1 MADLRVRALLAPRD
15 CLVTRLSRAPVR
27 APAQHN
33 HTYLAQT
40 PASATH
46 PKEFTVS
53 VDQPSTYP
61 YVDVAIVAE
70 STYPYLKGGVSAV
83 IHDIVQGNQDLT
95 FGIIH
100 LTWDRDSAHEDLYG
114 MPSNVSWVRPV
125 YLSMTEHTEDFR
137 ELTARDLKMR
147 PSARDRLAERM
158 LDAVQGIFNG
168 DPGPMWEL
176 YDEGMNPRTR
186 EFPLWALLGSKEF
199 MVAVSKRL
207 VTLDLPLV
215 ESFWLMREFF
225 SLACAVLG
233 NDLPAAGVYHAH
245 TTGYAALIAAAA
257 ARQNDG
263 KFLLTEH
270 NLYVR
275 DTVNFMLERSMALTL
290 GANDWREFDVTP
302 QHRAWMAWWIEMG
315 RFCYP
320 SAEMITYLYPKAV
333 TEAVDLGAPIER
345 SVVIP
350 NGMVVRTFEG
360 VVQQRLRALEEIKA
374 QGVDRTWR
382 LVYIARVVPIKGLTD
397 LIGTVAL
404 LVERG
409 ITNFHLDILGPTDH
423 APDYYR
429 MCREKAR
436 TLNVES
442 YLTFRGTVNVRELLG
457 EFDILVLPSYNEGQP
472 IVVLEAMTA
481 GIPTVGTSVGGM
493 EQLIDDPLTTPG
505 GHTWGPCGNL
515 VVPDYVVGMA
525 DGLQNMMG
533 DVEQYERF
541 SVNARGRVSDFFQL
555 EDAMGAYNRLYRELG
570 GLPVAELDDATAATH
585 DPQAA
590 MMEVQPVP
598 ETVFEPSVAFEPLVV
613 DTRGRRR

>member
-1 MADLRVRALLAPRD
+1 M
-15 CLVTRLSRAPVR
+15 
-27 APAQHN
+27 
-33 HTYLAQT
+33 
-40 PASATH
+40 
-46 PKEFTVS
+46 S
-53 VDQPSTYP
+53 VEQPPTYP

-83 IHDIVQGNQDLT
+83 VHDIVQGNQDLT

-114 MPSNVSWVRPV
+114 MPSNVAWVKPV
-125 YLSMTEHTEDFR
+125 YLSMAEHVEDFR
-137 ELTARDLKMR
+137 ELTPRDLGMR
-147 PSARDRLAERM
+147 PAARGRLADRV
-158 LDAVQGIFNG
+158 LDAIVGVFQG
-168 DPGPMWEL
+168 DPAPMWDL

-186 EFPLWALLGSKEF
+186 QYPLWALLGSKEF
-199 MVAVSKRL
+199 MIAANQRL
-207 VTLDLPLV
+207 SALDLPLV
-215 ESFWLMREFF
+215 DTFWLMREFF

-245 TTGYAALIAAAA
+245 TTGYAALIGAAA

-275 DTVNFMLERSMALTL
+275 DTVNLMLERSMALTL
-290 GANDWREFDVTP
+290 GANDWREFDVTA

-320 SAEMITYLYPKAV
+320 SAEVITYLYPKAIG
-333 TEAVDLGAPIER
+333 EAVDLGAPIER

-360 VVQQRLRALEEIKA
+360 VVEQRLKAMEEIRA
-374 QGVDRTWR
+374 QGPDRTWR

-436 TLNVES
+436 ALNVES

-505 GHTWGPCGNL
+505 GHTWGPCGYL

-525 DGLQNMMG
+525 DGLQNVMG

-570 GLPVAELDDATAATH
+570 GLPTADLDDAAAATH
-585 DPQAA
+585 DPQAGHGSA
-590 MMEVQPVP
+590 AAAEPV
-598 ETVFEPSVAFEPLVV
+598 ETPVDEPLVV
-613 DTRGRRR
+613 DTRRRRWSLTSSRGQLVTKG

>member
-1 MADLRVRALLAPRD
+1 
-15 CLVTRLSRAPVR
+15 VTRLSRTPGH

-40 PASATH
+40 PASTT
-46 PKEFTVS
+46 PLKEFTVS

-360 VVQQRLRALEEIKA
+360 VVQQRLKAVEEIKA

-481 GIPTVGTSVGGM
+481 GIPTVGTSVWWHGAAHRRPA
-493 EQLIDDPLTTPG
+493 DDARWPHLGALRKPRRAR
-505 GHTWGPCGNL
+505 L
-515 VVPDYVVGMA
+515 RRR
-525 DGLQNMMG
+525 DGRRASEHDGRCRAVRAVLGQ
-533 DVEQYERF
+533 RPRPRLRLL
-541 SVNARGRVSDFFQL
+541 SARGRH
-555 EDAMGAYNRLYRELG
+555 G
-570 GLPVAELDDATAATH
+570 GL
-585 DPQAA
+585 
-590 MMEVQPVP
+590 QPALP
-598 ETVFEPSVAFEPLVV
+598 RARRA
-613 DTRGRRR
+613 TRGRARRRRGRHPRPPGGDAGGAAGPRDRVRAVVGLRAAGRRHPRPPRVALSSPRPSRSG

>member
-1 MADLRVRALLAPRD
+1 
-15 CLVTRLSRAPVR
+15 VTRTHRTPVH

-33 HTYLAQT
+33 HTYLAET

-46 PKEFTVS
+46 LKESPVS
-53 VDQPSTYP
+53 VDQSATYP

-114 MPSNVSWVRPV
+114 MPSNVMWVRPV
-125 YLSMTEHTEDFR
+125 YLSMTEHVDDFR
-137 ELTARDLKMR
+137 ALTPRDLGMR
-147 PSARDRLAERM
+147 ASARDRLADQL
-158 LDAVQGIFNG
+158 LDAVQGVFNG
-168 DPGPMWEL
+168 DPQPMWEL
-176 YDEGMNPRTR
+176 YDAGMNPRTR
-186 EFPLWALLGSKEF
+186 DFPLWALLGTKEF
-199 MVAVSKRL
+199 MVAVNDRL
-207 VTLDLPLV
+207 TTLNLPLV
-215 ESFWLMREFF
+215 DSFWLMREFF

-257 ARQNDG
+257 ARQNDA

-275 DTVNFMLERSMALTL
+275 DTVNFMLDRSMALTVA
-290 GANDWREFDVTP
+290 ANDWREFDVTA

-333 TEAVDLGAPIER
+333 SEAVDLGAPIER

-350 NGMVVRTFEG
+350 NGMVVRSFDG
-360 VVQQRLRALEEIKA
+360 VVAQRLQALEEIKT
-374 QGVDRTWR
+374 QGADRTWR
-382 LVYIARVVPIKGLTD
+382 LVYIARVVPIKGLSD
-397 LIGTVAL
+397 LISTLAL

-409 ITNFHLDILGPTDH
+409 ITNFHLDVLGPTDH
-423 APDYYR
+423 SPDYYR

-436 TLNVES
+436 ALNVES
-442 YLTFRGTVNVRELLG
+442 YMTFRGTVNVRELLG

-525 DGLQNMMG
+525 DGLQDMMG
-533 DVEQYERF
+533 NVAQYEEY
-541 SVNARGRVSDFFQL
+541 SVNARGRVADFFQL

-570 GLPVAELDDATAATH
+570 GLPVADLDEAAAAAH
-585 DPQAA
+585 DPQASPA
-590 MMEVQPVP
+590 ALDPLQSLDPLQPL
-598 ETVFEPSVAFEPLVV
+598 EPLEPLVV
-613 DTRGRRR
+613 DTRARRWPHRASSRGKPVRTR